1 MSVDNIDI
9 LQPHAF
15 VSSTDATRSWHGTS
29 VQCMQPLP
37 LTGILETEDKIAL
50 HPFNPRKHS
59 ATSLIAFPVPTE
71 KSKRRRRTL
80 TELPSPHTSLSV
92 ANTPNSL
99 EFNVAEYSGIG
110 TCPLQLN
117 DFRLSP
123 NDDRSMNTFKEEIF
137 QCMIL
142 KHVPQQTYHLP
153 GLQSLIN
160 CIRKQTSSTK
170 ESLVAYIEISSERA
184 DSKPTLINVLSKLY
198 QTFVVQQGQKWLLV
212 VGDAKT
218 YDLLRSIRA
227 EYGDHMKW
235 LIPWPGDWHILL
247 NYQKALMKAYAGA
260 DLTKLGEIS
269 QHRSETLTSLIQ
281 CSNFRRTHNFL
292 LQTLEAF
299 YRFFLSLYMTASTDK
314 SHIAMESI
322 HSILTMISKFSLLS
336 NDAELETFRSEI
348 QIAISTR
355 LCFNDFHRFM
365 EQLSQ
370 KQDIIRFWYQFV
382 TVDIMAYLGL
392 FIAILYCNWDLRNSS
407 IKLLAPVFSA
417 FDRPIYQSLI
427 PHHIFDVLSLPQCV
441 RKHLQRGCFSVR
453 LSPSEWHGVALDEC
467 HEMKINKDAKM
478 AVTRPSVYK
487 MEHLSNHL
495 PFRAACVNNLIQQLF
510 PERDKHIPKFSHSP
524 TSKDKKASVNVK
536 RMMEAIT
543 NHGLFH
549 TAEENKGL
557 WNFLQSQKASS
568 EKAHDLL
575 KFREIGQAG
584 HEAFILTTLLNSPST
599 AAPIRRK
606 RLNTFTTSRGRETS
620 SKANR

>member
-1 MSVDNIDI
+1 MHDP
-9 LQPHAF
+9 QTCP
-15 VSSTDATRSWHGTS
+15 STDVPPSRTT
-29 VQCMQPLP
+29 
-37 LTGILETEDKIAL
+37 II
-50 HPFNPRKHS
+50 NPR
-59 ATSLIAFPVPTE
+59 
-71 KSKRRRRTL
+71 
-80 TELPSPHTSLSV
+80 
-92 ANTPNSL
+92 
-99 EFNVAEYSGIG
+99 
-110 TCPLQLN
+110 
-117 DFRLSP
+117 
-123 NDDRSMNTFKEEIF
+123 
-137 QCMIL
+137 
-142 KHVPQQTYHLP
+142 
-153 GLQSLIN
+153 LIN

-260 DLTKLGEIS
+260 GLTKLGEIS

-322 HSILTMISKFSLLS
+322 HSILTTMISKFSLLS

-348 QIAISTR
+348 QIAFSTR

-407 IKLLAPVFSA
+407 ITSTSIL
-417 FDRPIYQSLI
+417 
-427 PHHIFDVLSLPQCV
+427 
-441 RKHLQRGCFSVR
+441 CF
-453 LSPSEWHGVALDEC
+453 
-467 HEMKINKDAKM
+467 
-478 AVTRPSVYK
+478 
-487 MEHLSNHL
+487 
-495 PFRAACVNNLIQQLF
+495 
-510 PERDKHIPKFSHSP
+510 
-524 TSKDKKASVNVK
+524 
-536 RMMEAIT
+536 
-543 NHGLFH
+543 
-549 TAEENKGL
+549 
-557 WNFLQSQKASS
+557 
-568 EKAHDLL
+568 
-575 KFREIGQAG
+575 
-584 HEAFILTTLLNSPST
+584 
-599 AAPIRRK
+599 
-606 RLNTFTTSRGRETS
+606 
-620 SKANR
+620 